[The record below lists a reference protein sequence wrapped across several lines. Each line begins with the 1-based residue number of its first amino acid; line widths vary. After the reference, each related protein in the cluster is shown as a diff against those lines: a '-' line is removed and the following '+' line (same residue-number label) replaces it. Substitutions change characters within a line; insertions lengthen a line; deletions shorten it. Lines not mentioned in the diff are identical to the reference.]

1 MAGQREMS
9 SAAMVTSVVRSCPY
23 LVRMS
28 LSLFWMYIT
37 LGRRV
42 SKTRR
47 AFEEQLVSQGM
58 SKEDA
63 RKLSSCFKDLKDS
76 ITSTLKQEMIGPLQ
90 ANMANVSAM
99 RKSYS

>member
-1 MAGQREMS
+1 MS
-9 SAAMVTSVVRSCPY
+9 SGSMVTSVVRSSPY

-28 LSLFWMYIT
+28 LSLFWMYLT

-47 AFEEQLVSQGM
+47 AFEKQLVRQGM

-63 RKLSSCFKDLKDS
+63 RRLSLCFKDLRDN
-76 ITSTLKQEMIGPLQ
+76 ITSALKQQMISPLG
-90 ANMANVSAM
+90 ANTS
-99 RKSYS
+99 R